1 MKKNLKLFF
10 AFFAVVLLGF
20 GLAAC
25 GGSGDKKKVKEA
37 LEKELIHYTSPDTK
51 DSVTKDLTLL
61 TKSGDVVITWASD
74 KPNVIAIDG
83 KVVRQ
88 SEDTT
93 VTLTATLKLGKVE
106 EKAEFTLKVIQ
117 KIDFEDIL
125 SRVTLDLEKDG
136 AIYVTDKDFVLPET
150 FEGHALVWSS
160 ADVETIAV
168 DGKVTRPK
176 FGTPDKVVTLTVST
190 GGEEVTILVK
200 VLAEDVEDPADILAE
215 AHDVLLIPGTSDG
228 VAADLDLPLV
238 VGQKGVTVT
247 WKSGNTDVITD
258 AGKVTLGDEQ
268 VTVVMTATLHLEGY
282 EGDPITKEFSLLVHA
297 RPEGKMLEN
306 LAAIINLEQ
315 TPKDTY
321 VKVEGVT
328 VVGIT
333 NDGFMIYDGSL
344 LVFVYDGVL
353 AKKVEVGKVYDIE
366 GATNIYFGAV
376 QLQKGKAAAE
386 VVVVKDSEKPV
397 SVLEPVDVPNI
408 KEYLDTKPTS
418 YGDATPFEFEYIKI
432 NAYAK
437 VLSASDNYGVVLV
450 DDLAGDFTTGTKQP
464 TDPINTNGVV
474 VYYQSNK
481 DAVAAF
487 DGLKVTVNVFLYG
500 LRTDRRI
507 FSVIYTGDSNGISF
521 DGTDQEVV
529 DVVESLISKE
539 IKANYFQPETLL
551 LHGELLGASIAWE
564 SDKPEIINATTGEV
578 VIPDVRTLVNLKA
591 TITKGDVTKEVTFK
605 VNVGDMDAI
614 TIEAA
619 KAIASGDVKVKG
631 ILTAL
636 AVNQTYF
643 IQDATGG
650 LSIYV
655 RDATTEVVDQLNGA
669 IGKEIEV
676 IGSRGAHNGLQQLV
690 PVYVVVGE
698 KQDLPQSEVIPADF
712 ADSAALLPLQSKIV
726 AIKNVKVSNYAT
738 DKYNNISFTLTTPS
752 EKTIGF
758 KWDSRLDLPADL
770 KTKLEAVKDG
780 DAFDIDNL
788 ILTWVKFDGNNVPQL
803 APFSATTFEDP
814 ILSDADQVNKVAL
827 YVQGLIKDVYA
838 EAQTITLPVSHQT
851 VAIEWTSDKPE
862 HFSNAGV
869 IVLPENGQ
877 VDVKLTVKLTLNE
890 EIKTIIINTKV
901 STPEAAAV
909 TVAAARAVAV
919 DESVTFKGIVT
930 ALAANNTF
938 YIQDE
943 TAGIGVY
950 VDKDTPEDVK
960 TALEGSIGKEV
971 TLTGS
976 RAAFRGLE
984 QVNARAIIV
993 GDAKELPVAV
1003 SLDDKAL
1010 DATLIDQQ
1018 GKIVSLSKV
1027 IVTGISGSTYSLE
1040 RLDGQTINLYYDDRI
1055 DETLPAEL
1063 KTALAGLKV
1072 NDVVQIQNA
1081 ILGWRDNPQL
1091 GLAQHMTITEAN
1103 LTNAEKVAKDKAEL
1117 EALYHEKTFNGGEDI
1132 TLPTAGTFG
1141 STIVWTLN
1149 PEDIIADGKWKAVE
1163 ADTTATLTAA
1173 LSAGEGEEVINS
1185 TAVLSVTVKY
1195 VDPGAP
1201 APVTV
1206 KTTLPSAQVTVTDEL
1221 NLASSLGLDAT
1232 IFTVHILKNGAND
1245 PALRTDGIRMY
1256 SLRAVGSGN
1265 LLKIQIAEGYK
1276 IKAVSFERDSG
1287 TTTDNGTVHVDGTLV
1302 LERDNIFTTNLFED
1316 LNASLFQLDNSHSGG
1331 DKNLQIR
1338 FLSITITYVKVS

>member
-10 AFFAVVLLGF
+10 AFFAIVLLGF
-20 GLAAC
+20 GLVAC

-61 TKSGDVVITWASD
+61 TKSGEVIITWASD

-93 VTLTATLKLGKVE
+93 VTLTATLKLGKAE
-106 EKAEFTLKVIQ
+106 ESVDFTLKVIK
-117 KIDFEDIL
+117 KIDYEDIL
-125 SRVTLDLEKDG
+125 SRVTLNLEKDG
-136 AIYVTDKDFVLPET
+136 AIYVTDKDIVLPQT

-215 AHDVLLIPGTSDG
+215 AHDLLLIPGTSDG

-247 WKSGNTDVITD
+247 WKSSNTDVITD

-282 EGDPITKEFSLLVHA
+282 EGDPITKEFSLLVHV
-297 RPEGKMLEN
+297 RPEGKKLEN
-306 LAAIINLEQ
+306 LAAILNLEE

-344 LVFVYDGVL
+344 LVFVYDGVV

-366 GATNIYFGAV
+366 GATNIYYGAV

-397 SVLEPVDVPNI
+397 SVLEPVEVPNI
-408 KEYLDTKPTS
+408 KAYLDTKPTS
-418 YGDATPFEFEYIKI
+418 YGDATPFGFEYIKI

-450 DDLAGDFTTGTKQP
+450 DNLAGDFTTGTKQP

-507 FSVIYTGDSNGISF
+507 FSVIYTGDSTGITF

-551 LHGELLGASIAWE
+551 LHAELLGATITWE

-578 VIPDVRTLVNLKA
+578 VVPDERTLVNLKA
-591 TITKGDVTKEVTFK
+591 TITKGEVTKEVIFK
-605 VNVGDMDAI
+605 VNVGDMDII
-614 TIEAA
+614 TIAAA
-619 KAIASGDVKVKG
+619 KAISSGDVKVKG

-655 RDATTEVVDQLNGA
+655 RNATTEVVDQLNGA

-676 IGSRGAHNGLQQLV
+676 IGSRGAYNGLEQLV
-690 PVYVVVGE
+690 PVYVVVGDT
-698 KQDLPQSEVIPADF
+698 QDLPQSEVIPADF
-712 ADSAALLPLQSKIV
+712 ADAEALLPLQSKLV
-726 AIKNVKVSNYAT
+726 SIKNVKVSAYEK
-738 DKYNNISFTLTTPS
+738 DQYDNISFNLTTPNDKVI
-752 EKTIGF
+752 EF
-758 KWDSRLDLPADL
+758 RWDSRVSIPADL

-780 DAFDIDNL
+780 DVYDIDNL
-788 ILTWVKFDGNNVPQL
+788 ILTWFNNPQL
-803 APFSATTFEDP
+803 APSGATSFEDP
-814 ILSDADQVNKVAL
+814 ILSDADQVDKVAL
-827 YVQGLIKDVYA
+827 YLQGLIKEVYSQ
-838 EAQTITLPVSHQT
+838 AQTLELPELHQT

-869 IVLPENGQ
+869 IVLPETGQ
-877 VDVKLTVKLTLNE
+877 VDVVLTVKLTLNE
-890 EIKTIIINTKV
+890 EIKTITINTKV

-909 TVAAARAVAV
+909 TVAAAREVPV

-930 ALAANNTF
+930 GIANYESGDVKYIFLSDVDGTTIAVYNPTDANAVLVGDLLKVTGTRATHNGLEQIGAGSTVAVLESDQTVPAATVLTEFPTF
-938 YIQDE
+938 
-943 TAGIGVY
+943 TADDQGKRYSFEGLTVVSASGRNLRVTDGTTEVLVY
-950 VDKDTPEDVK
+950 VDINKEALTNHIA
-960 TALEGSIGKEV
+960 TAVGKKV
-971 TLTGS
+971 DL
-976 RAAFRGLE
+976 
-984 QVNARAIIV
+984 VNIH
-993 GDAKELPVAV
+993 
-1003 SLDDKAL
+1003 
-1010 DATLIDQQ
+1010 
-1018 GKIVSLSKV
+1018 
-1027 IVTGISGSTYSLE
+1027 
-1040 RLDGQTINLYYDDRI
+1040 
-1055 DETLPAEL
+1055 
-1063 KTALAGLKV
+1063 
-1072 NDVVQIQNA
+1072 
-1081 ILGWRDNPQL
+1081 LGWYNSAQFLMFNTSEVVIHELTDQDK
-1091 GLAQHMTITEAN
+1091 LAA
-1103 LTNAEKVAKDKAEL
+1103 DKAEL

-1141 STIVWTLN
+1141 STITWTLN
-1149 PEDIIADGKWKAVE
+1149 PEDIIADGKWKAVAE
-1163 ADTTATLTAA
+1163 DTTATLTAA
-1173 LSAGEGEEVINS
+1173 LSAGEGADVVNS

-1256 SLRAVGSGN
+1256 SLRDVGSGN

-1331 DKNLQIR
+1331 SKNLQIR